1 APPGPEEPLHV
12 AAPGSPAPIAGNA
25 SADAS
30 LEQEFCFFHSG
41 LHWLWGNSPY
51 PVCRAST
58 SARSPSA
65 RVLPYRISGAKCC
78 RYAVGEPMTKRL
90 TAAAVERARAPKTGQ
105 VFLWDGAVR
114 GFGVRILSSG
124 SKTFWFQ
131 YRPRGGGSSRMIR
144 IGRFPDISIADARN
158 EAHKYAAER
167 AHGGNPAADLQAER
181 RRDKITLRALLAEG
195 GDYPRELE
203 NRRLVNIKPVL
214 SSLRRGL
221 HGLMGKEVSTL
232 TRRDLVDAIDVVKD
246 GRGPG
251 AAQDLRKFARVFL
264 EWGVDGGPITR
275 NPLAGW
281 PRAGQRPR
289 RTAPRRQP

>member
-1 APPGPEEPLHV
+1 MAPERSVQNTGVCPICLDLSAYPAILLRS
-12 AAPGSPAPIAGNA
+12 AP
-25 SADAS
+25 D
-30 LEQEFCFFHSG
+30 
-41 LHWLWGNSPY
+41 
-51 PVCRAST
+51 
-58 SARSPSA
+58 
-65 RVLPYRISGAKCC
+65 RISGAKCC
-78 RYAVGEPMTKRL
+78 QYAVGPMAKNL
-90 TAAAVERARAPKTGQ
+90 TEALVQRARAPKTGQ
-105 VFLWDGAVR
+105 TFLWDGAVK
-114 GFGVRILSSG
+114 GFGVRILPSG
-124 SKTFWFQ
+124 SKVFWFQ
-131 YRPRGGGSSRMIR
+131 YRPKGGGTGRMIR

-181 RRDKITLRALLAEG
+181 MRVKITLRALLAEG

-203 NRRLVNIKPVL
+203 NRRLINIKPVL

-264 EWGVDGGPITR
+264 EWCVDGGLITG
-275 NPLAGW
+275 NPLAGL
-281 PRAGQRPR
+281 RRPA
-289 RTAPRRQP
+289 TT